1 MKRIFGCGV
10 LAMLV
15 LAPVCLP
22 ADQAVRPEAALIVYA
37 AGTDIE
43 IRNAGG
49 AGVEAAD
56 LIGHPLFQGDT
67 LITGEDSFVEIQLS
81 LTRNVIKIAENTT
94 FQLQRLEKKQESV
107 FEVLYGS
114 VRARV
119 RKLGRSEN
127 FTIRGGDAIAG
138 VRGTDFGLNVLV
150 DRERADAVPV
160 TEVYCFAGKI
170 QVEPLFELSDAPA
183 AGTLPGGTEKAA
195 LVLRD
200 GEMVRVSRQNPEGV
214 YEKLPIQ
221 KEIRNYWE
229 GNSFQG
235 RLLSSN
241 QQLLQPPEVYTLEE
255 KHKKL
260 VLAGSALLS
269 AGLIMEFSGAI
280 SLAAGNN
287 YSISDSLRRRSLKNS
302 GIALISGG
310 SFLLTSSLVTF
321 LRSAAVE
328 RNIRKAGSA
337 AAR

>member
-15 LAPVCLP
+15 LAVLP

-43 IRNAGG
+43 IRAAGG
-49 AGVEAAD
+49 AEVEAGE
-56 LIGHPLFQGDT
+56 LIGHSLFQGDT

-94 FQLQRLEKKQESV
+94 FQLQRLEKKRESV
-107 FEVLYGS
+107 FELLYGS
-114 VRARV
+114 VRVRV
-119 RKLGRSEN
+119 QKLAKMEN
-127 FTIRGGDAIAG
+127 FSIRGGDAIAG
-138 VRGTDFGLNVLV
+138 VRGTDFGLNVLL
-150 DRERADAVPV
+150 DREREDAVPV

-170 QVEPLFELSDAPA
+170 KVEPLFELSGAPA
-183 AGTLPGGTEKAA
+183 ADPGPGGTGESA

-214 YEKLPIQ
+214 YEKLPIR
-221 KEIRNYWE
+221 KEIRSYWE
-229 GNSFQG
+229 GNGFQG
-235 RLLSSN
+235 RLLSIN
-241 QQLLQPPEVYTLEE
+241 RQLLQPPEVYTLEE
-255 KHKKL
+255 KHRNL
-260 VLAGSALLS
+260 VLAGSALFS
-269 AGLIMEFSGAI
+269 AGLIMEFSGVV

-287 YSISDSLRRRSLKNS
+287 YAISDSLRRRSLKNS

-310 SFLLTSSLVTF
+310 SFFLTSSLVTF
-321 LRSAAVE
+321 LRSAAVG